1 MIGVIISAFIFISY
15 CVWSFWKCGITT
27 TLSETH
33 YHLPKWMFPIAM
45 ISSAL
50 LILPYWLEVNT
61 QFQFLAFI
69 SCAGIVFLGAAP
81 LFKNEDRKIHITAV
95 FVAGISALIWALIT
109 NWVVT
114 CILAVIMGILM
125 LVFKKYWALIM
136 ELSMFVCIYLMLLI

>member
-1 MIGVIISAFIFISY
+1 MIGVIISAFVFLSY

-33 YHLPKWMFPIAM
+33 YSLPKWIFPVAM

-50 LILPYWLEVNT
+50 LILPYWLEANEKY
-61 QFQFLAFI
+61 QFLAFI
-69 SCAGIVFLGAAP
+69 SCSGIVFLGAAP

-109 NWVVT
+109 NWILT

-125 LVFKKYWALIM
+125 LAFKKYWALIM
-136 ELSMFVCIYLMLLI
+136 ELSMFVCIYLMLLV